1 MSLQIQ
7 ETELSRG
14 NTSKDTFLFIYTPK
28 YLSIDS
34 FCGCSLRA
42 GIKIV
47 SGFLLFIAISSF
59 YAVLKEDKLT
69 EIIFSTLL
77 TFFYLSASI
86 YLFLST
92 IYLDYK
98 YSRIGYIIYT
108 IIFLID
114 TGDFLF
120 VEVFILSGVFEINSS
135 YAILKEIIFF
145 IIGFILIFIELY
157 MLWISFC
164 FMVHLKLKRL
174 NIVYGDNFANLL
186 SN

>member
-28 YLSIDS
+28 NLSIDS

-42 GIKIV
+42 GIKII

-69 EIIFSTLL
+69 EIIFSSIL
-77 TFFYLSASI
+77 TFFYLTASI

-120 VEVFILSGVFEINSS
+120 VEVVYMDLLCEIFLT
-135 YAILKEIIFF
+135 YFL
-145 IIGFILIFIELY
+145 
-157 MLWISFC
+157 
-164 FMVHLKLKRL
+164 V
-174 NIVYGDNFANLL
+174 
-186 SN
+186 

>member
-28 YLSIDS
+28 NLSIDA

-42 GIKIV
+42 GIKII

-69 EIIFSTLL
+69 EIIFSSIL
-77 TFFYLSASI
+77 TFFYLTASI

-98 YSRIGYIIYT
+98 YSRIGYIIYS

-114 TGDFLF
+114 TFDFLF
-120 VEVFILSGVFEINSS
+120 AEIFMLHGDFQINVD
-135 YAILKEIIFF
+135 YPVLMEIIFF
-145 IIGFILIFIELY
+145 IFGFFTMIIELY
-157 MLWISFC
+157 MLWICFC

-174 NIVYGDNFANLL
+174 NVVYGDNFANLL

>member
-69 EIIFSTLL
+69 EIIFSSIL
-77 TFFYLSASI
+77 TFFYLTASI
-86 YLFLST
+86 YLFLSI

-98 YSRIGYIIYT
+98 YSRIGYIIYS

-114 TGDFLF
+114 TFDFLF
-120 VEVFILSGVFEINSS
+120 VECFMISGVLEVNIS
-135 YAILKEIIFF
+135 YPILMEIIFF
-145 IIGFILIFIELY
+145 IIGLIVILIELY

-174 NIVYGDNFANLL
+174 NIVYGDNFATLL